1 VTVVTLGETMLRLSP
16 PRGERLSGAD
26 RLDLTLGGAESNV
39 AVALAALGVP
49 TIWLGAVPSNELG
62 DRIVAELSGAGVDV
76 SYVVRRNEGRVGLY
90 FVELPVSPRP
100 ALVLYDRRHSAAT
113 DLTADDLPPA
123 AFTDASHAVVSGI
136 TAALKPHGAS
146 LAHEFLT
153 QARKRGA
160 RRILDVNFRRQLWQP
175 KEAAGTLA
183 ELARKADV
191 LICSADD
198 ARAVFNVDGDEERLI
213 AALRDLAPNADLV
226 VATLGQRG
234 AAGWERDAGAFRAKS
249 PAVEVI
255 DPLGAGDALVAGLI
269 WAELKGQ
276 APDRRLAAGVALAA
290 LACTVRGDHARF
302 NVATLQAVLESVSP
316 KGLR

>member
-1 VTVVTLGETMLRLSP
+1 MTVVTLGETMLRLSP

-49 TIWLGAVPSNELG
+49 TLWLGAVPGNELG

-76 SYVVRRNEGRVGLY
+76 SYVVRRDGARLGLY

-100 ALVLYDRRHSAAT
+100 ALVLYDRRYSAAT
-113 DLTADDLPPA
+113 DMTADDLA
-123 AFTDASHAVVSGI
+123 SSAFDDASHAVVSGI

-146 LAHEFLT
+146 LASAFF
-153 QARKRGA
+153 ARAGAGGA

-175 KEAAGTLA
+175 AEAADILA
-183 ELARKADV
+183 GLAREADV
-191 LICSADD
+191 LVCSAED
-198 ARAVFNVDGDEERLI
+198 ARIVFNVDTDDQDI
-213 AALRDLAPNADLV
+213 ITALRELAPNASLV
-226 VATLGQRG
+226 VVTLGERG
-234 AAGWERDAGAFRAKS
+234 AIAWHPEAGAFSAAS
-249 PAVEVI
+249 VPVDVV

-269 WAELKGQ
+269 WAELEGQ
-276 APDRRLAAGVALAA
+276 GPDRQLAAGVALAA

-302 NVATLQAVLESVSP
+302 NAATLHAVLEGVSR